1 MAATIYTISIWIL
14 PAILAITLH
23 EAAHGYA
30 ARHFGDDT
38 ASLAGRITLNP
49 IPHIHPV
56 GTLLLPGLLLLANLP
71 AFGFARPVPVDI
83 RRLRNPRR
91 DMVWVA
97 AAGPGANVAM
107 AVIAALLLNGFTFL
121 PEPARLW
128 VLLNVRNAI
137 YINMILAIFNMIPI
151 PPLDGGRVLTGLLPA
166 HLGRRYSGLARYG
179 IAVVV
184 ALIFVPFIVAEW
196 GGPDINILSWAIWP
210 VVQFLYDLII
220 AAFWFVR

>member
-1 MAATIYTISIWIL
+1 MGETIYVISTWVL

-23 EAAHGYA
+23 EAAHGYT

-38 ASLAGRITLNP
+38 ASRAGRITLNP

-56 GTLLLPGLLLLANLP
+56 GTILLPALLLLASLP

-97 AAGPGANVAM
+97 AAGPGSNFAM
-107 AVIAALLLNGFTFL
+107 AIAAALLFNISGFL
-121 PEPARLW
+121 PELAMKW
-128 VLLNVRNAI
+128 VDLNLKNAI
-137 YINMILAIFNMIPI
+137 IINVVLGVFNMMPI
-151 PPLDGGRVLTGLLPA
+151 PPLDGGRVVAGLLPA
-166 HLGRRYSGLARYG
+166 RLALRFSGLARYG

-184 ALIFVPFIVAEW
+184 ALIFIPFLVAEW
-196 GGPDINILSWAIWP
+196 GGPNVNILGRVLWP

-220 AAFWFVR
+220 AVFWWIR